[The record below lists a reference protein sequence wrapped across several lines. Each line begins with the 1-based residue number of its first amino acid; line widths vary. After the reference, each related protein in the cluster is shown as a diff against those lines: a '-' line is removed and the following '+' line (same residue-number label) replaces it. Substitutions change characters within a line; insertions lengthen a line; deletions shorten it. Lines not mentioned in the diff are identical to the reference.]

1 MDKIK
6 ISLLESMQAQHI
18 KIHGYESPALVDAM
32 NEYGKDLIGIMKVM
46 VMYKELFEYDKHIY
60 LSLEDNDEDED
71 NFMIQTGAC

>member
-46 VMYKELFEYDKHIY
+46 LMYKELFEFDDSY
-60 LSLEDNDEDED
+60 LSLEDIGI
-71 NFMIQTGAC
+71 NFSRN

>member
-6 ISLLESMQAQHI
+6 ISLLESMQDMHI

-46 VMYKELFEYDKHIY
+46 VMYKELFESDDSY
-60 LSLEDNDEDED
+60 LSLEEIGIDFSAN
-71 NFMIQTGAC
+71 